1 MLFSSRLTLISD
13 RKGTNKNEHS
23 PFYTTLRTKLSPSKI
38 PTNVSFTSSATV
50 IKALRAEDKRWI
62 PFVERAAL
70 KTKLASIKEI
80 RVSKSCYLH
89 WTISSIKKIKSL
101 VYSLWGSY
109 KLSRV
114 IT

>member
-1 MLFSSRLTLISD
+1 
-13 RKGTNKNEHS
+13 
-23 PFYTTLRTKLSPSKI
+23 
-38 PTNVSFTSSATV
+38 
-50 IKALRAEDKRWI
+50 
-62 PFVERAAL
+62 L